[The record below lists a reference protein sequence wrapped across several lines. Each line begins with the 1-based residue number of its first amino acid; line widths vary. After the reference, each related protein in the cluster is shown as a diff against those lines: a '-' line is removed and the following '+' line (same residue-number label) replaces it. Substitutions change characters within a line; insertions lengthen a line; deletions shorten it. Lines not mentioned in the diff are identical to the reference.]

1 MSSVAAP
8 KNINP
13 LLAAYLAQL
22 AAHPLRTKAV
32 TSGVLQLFQ
41 EVLATHFA
49 GVPARKVPKDA
60 PLYAHALARAKIE
73 SKAPK
78 MTLYGMLVS
87 APIGHVL
94 VGVTQRLFAGKT
106 GLSAK
111 IGQLLVANLVVAPIQ
126 IAVYLSCTA
135 IINGARSVEE
145 VKKTVKAGFM
155 SVLRATWM
163 TLPLTIV
170 IAQRYLAPELW
181 VPFMNLVQF
190 ITGTYF
196 NTKLKKIRMAMEK
209 KDREE
214 KRD

>member
-1 MSSVAAP
+1 M
-8 KNINP
+8 
-13 LLAAYLAQL
+13 
-22 AAHPLRTKAV
+22 
-32 TSGVLQLFQ
+32 QLFQ

-126 IAVYLSCTA
+126 IA
-135 IINGARSVEE
+135 GE
-145 VKKTVKAGFM
+145 
-155 SVLRATWM
+155 
-163 TLPLTIV
+163 
-170 IAQRYLAPELW
+170 
-181 VPFMNLVQF
+181 
-190 ITGTYF
+190 
-196 NTKLKKIRMAMEK
+196 
-209 KDREE
+209 
-214 KRD
+214 